1 MARKT
6 PNRKKTR
13 NAAGGASQNSA
24 PQNKGRRHMMT
35 RLAAYG
41 VGGAAVIGG
50 GAVFAMDFRS
60 KLVEQDLSAIGQGT
74 PVILQIHDPQCDLC
88 AQLQRETR
96 RALRSFSEEAVL
108 YRVAN
113 IRTQDGAEIQRREGL
128 PHVTL
133 ALFDGA
139 GQRQH
144 VITGVTPADELIT
157 AFRRHLSL
165 TLV

>member
-6 PNRKKTR
+6 PNRKKSRIAEGT
-13 NAAGGASQNSA
+13 A
-24 PQNKGRRHMMT
+24 PQNKGRRHMTT
-35 RLAAYG
+35 RFVAYG

-50 GAVFAMDFRS
+50 GAVFAMDFRA
-60 KLVEQDLSAIGQGT
+60 KLVEQDLTVIGQGT

-96 RALRSFSEEAVL
+96 RALRSFSEEGVL

-113 IRTQDGAEIQRREGL
+113 IRTRDGAEIQRREGL

-133 ALFDGA
+133 ALYDGA
-139 GQRQH
+139 GTRQH
-144 VITGVTPADELIT
+144 IITGVTPADELIV

-165 TLV
+165 PMV